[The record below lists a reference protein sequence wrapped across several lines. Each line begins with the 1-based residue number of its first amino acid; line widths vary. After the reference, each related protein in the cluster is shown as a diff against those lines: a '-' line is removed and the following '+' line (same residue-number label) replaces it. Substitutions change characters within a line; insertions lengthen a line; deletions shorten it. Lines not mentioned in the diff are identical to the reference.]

1 MMSRACGYRRSAG
14 LTLIELMVTL
24 AILGVIAAIAAPS
37 FTGFVARAKLRGAAH
52 EVFADLQY
60 ARSESVQKNRV
71 FQVEFSATG
80 YEIWRMDRTLPAN
93 HDASTAADPNPVK
106 AVYWSDSGTNLTGG
120 SAMVI
125 TYNPVRASATI
136 ASGPLVIA
144 HSATSGTLQ
153 VTVNTT
159 GRAELCSPG
168 ASVPGV
174 VSC

>member
-1 MMSRACGYRRSAG
+1 MMSPVSRRRRTAG

-24 AILGVIAAIAAPS
+24 SILGVIAALAAPS
-37 FTGFVARAKLRGAAH
+37 FTGFVARSKLRGAAH

-71 FQVEFSATG
+71 FQVEFSAAG
-80 YEIWRMDRTLPAN
+80 YEIWRMDRTTPAN
-93 HDASTAADPNPVK
+93 HDASTAANPNPVK
-106 AVYWSDSGTNLTGG
+106 AVYWSDSGTNLSSG
-120 SAMVI
+120 STMVI

-136 ASGPLVIA
+136 ANGPLVIA

-153 VTVNTT
+153 VTVSTT
-159 GRAELCSPG
+159 GRAELCSPL

>member
-1 MMSRACGYRRSAG
+1 MMKRTFPRRRSAG

-24 AILGVIAAIAAPS
+24 AILGVIAALAAPS
-37 FTGFVARAKLRGAAH
+37 FSGFVARAKLRGAAN

-80 YEIWRMDRTLPAN
+80 YEVWRMDRTAPAN
-93 HDASTAADPNPVK
+93 RDASTAAEPNPVK
-106 AVYWSDSGTNLTGG
+106 TVVWSDSGTNLTGG
-120 SAMVI
+120 SAMVV

-136 ASGPLVIA
+136 ANGPLVIA
-144 HSATSGTLQ
+144 HSLTGGTLR

-168 ASVPGV
+168 ASLQGV